1 MFDYSI
7 PVFQSRHADKR
18 PESFLPFFILCIV
31 SILGTIERYYYLME
45 ATIFQLLCTILQGNS
60 SLLKIAI
67 AQRAKFEGWL
77 KFELAHELKKLF
89 YYDTRV
95 EEPVS
100 GFHIDIHSNQ
110 SLIELKTP
118 NTSYKTKG
126 CVNRTCTITDN
137 INSIIDDINKL
148 NTIVPGAYNN
158 GYIAF
163 VLFPVDKV
171 KHVNHVN
178 KVISALSTRAKTASG
193 YLTIGGFPLFVFAA
207 KVI

>member
-1 MFDYSI
+1 M
-7 PVFQSRHADKR
+7 
-18 PESFLPFFILCIV
+18 ESTIL
-31 SILGTIERYYYLME
+31 
-45 ATIFQLLCTILQGNS
+45 QLLCEILKRNA
-60 SLLKIAI
+60 SLLTIAI
-67 AQRAKFEGWL
+67 TQRAKFEGWL
-77 KFELAHELKKLF
+77 KFELAHELKKK
-89 YYDTRV
+89 YIDTRV

-118 NTSYKTKG
+118 NTSYRMKG

-148 NTIVPGAYNN
+148 STIVPGVYNN

-171 KHVNHVN
+171 KYVNHVN
-178 KVISALSTRAKTASG
+178 KVISALPAGAKTVSDH
-193 YLTIGGFPLFVFAA
+193 LTIGGFSLFVFVA
-207 KVI
+207 KVA